1 MRAQASPVPKQDL
14 GVGNTPLISFPK
26 LARAFG
32 GRVQIAAKAEWRN
45 PGGSIKDRAA
55 LGMLRA
61 AERAGLLTPGKII
74 MDATSGNTGIAY
86 AWMGAKLGYRVRLAV
101 PGNINAERKKILLAY
116 GAELVLT
123 DPLEGP
129 DGAIRKA
136 RELNAENP
144 ELYFYPDQYNN
155 PENWKAHY
163 ETTGP
168 EIWEQ
173 TQGRVTHFVAG
184 LGTSG
189 TFRGI
194 GTKLKELNPGVK
206 LISVQPDSPLHGLEG
221 LKHMDSAIVPGIY
234 DPRLADRNLEIA
246 TEDAYGWVLRAAK
259 DEGVLIGIS
268 GGANLAACFAVGQEL
283 FRDGRDA
290 VLATV
295 LPDGGERYLSERFW
309 ETAK

>member
-1 MRAQASPVPKQDL
+1 MRAQARPVPEQDL

-26 LARAFG
+26 LARSFG

-61 AERAGLLTPGKII
+61 AERSGLLAPGKII

-86 AWMGAKLGYRVRLAV
+86 AWMGAKLGYKVRLAV

-136 RELNAENP
+136 RELYAENP

-189 TFRGI
+189 TFRGA
-194 GTKLKELNPGVK
+194 GTKLRELNPGVE

-246 TEDAYGWVLRAAK
+246 TEDAYEWVLRAAK
-259 DEGVLIGIS
+259 DEGVLIGVS

-309 ETAK
+309 EAAK